1 MKKPQLIPNWRK
13 AWRMISVQAMAVAGA
28 IQGAWLFIPPDMQ
41 ASIPP
46 DLVRGVT
53 VALLGLGIAG
63 RLVQQEKT
71 KV

>member
-1 MKKPQLIPNWRK
+1 MRRPSLIPNWRK

-28 IQGAWLFIPPDMQ
+28 IQGAWLFIPEDLRT
-41 ASIPP
+41 SLPP
-46 DLVRGVT
+46 NLVQGVT
-53 VALLGLGIAG
+53 AALLALGIAG